1 MSGQSPRL
9 HPAARLAG
17 VGLLIAALSGTV
29 AAGVS
34 WLILNDSP
42 LSDTQP
48 APASTTP
55 SPTSPALSPT
65 PDAPASTAPQGTTS
79 PWPLGSCVTSWQPTT
94 PSSCT
99 TPGALRIVGSLHRTR
114 RPAPCADLPET
125 TTVRLVDSYTL
136 CLSTL

>member
-1 MSGQSPRL
+1 MSRL
-9 HPAARLAG
+9 GTTARVAG

-34 WLILNDSP
+34 WLLLNDTS

-55 SPTSPALSPT
+55 SPTSPAPSPT
-65 PDAPASTAPQGTTS
+65 PDAPASTAAQGTTS

-99 TPGALRIVGSLHRTR
+99 APGALRIVGSLHRTR
-114 RPAPCADLPET
+114 RPTPCDDLPET
-125 TTVRLVDSYTL
+125 TTVRRVDGYTL